1 MQLPI
6 IVAAAAAGLHILL
19 LQLTPSSSWHI
30 HRTIVTL
37 CRLSW
42 HIFIHDLMSGKC
54 SKEKERVKEMKKEK
68 KLIVPIQRELP
79 GHHGI
84 MGRIQHELS
93 AF

>member
-1 MQLPI
+1 
-6 IVAAAAAGLHILL
+6 
-19 LQLTPSSSWHI
+19 
-30 HRTIVTL
+30 
-37 CRLSW
+37 
-42 HIFIHDLMSGKC
+42 MSGKC